1 MNPFIQTIT
10 SQKANH
16 RNRSFFKICEKK
28 KLATLLKELDE
39 LEQFRQQ
46 TENLYERVRACL
58 FLYAAYRFVVPTY
71 ATIPSIGK
79 LPIKGVGDIL
89 KRRFEDAISLLRTD
103 SKLNGTVASAL
114 AEAYHQR
121 AFQILAEQVK
131 KSVRTTAGNQWM
143 FRGGYTE
150 EHPIRIHPS
159 LLKLSEQTSLFPILE
174 EKTSVRMDLTHSGWS
189 DIFFLGMD
197 YPEGARV
204 INVSVDLGVFGRDKQ
219 IRPPIQ
225 AYVRVITEPII
236 RLTSIDLGITKD
248 ISDLED
254 LFNFGN
260 DYLSL
265 LKAGV
270 IASGFIP
277 PSFEGTQQSLSELL
291 SKMIAP
297 NMGLE
302 LVTMVNDIPKGSRFA
317 VSTNLLGAIISVMMR
332 ATQQTKHLHGKL
344 LEQERRLVA
353 ARAILGEWLGG
364 SGGGWQ
370 DSGGVWPGIKAIEG
384 ALANVGDPEYG
395 ISKGCLLP
403 THRLLNKS
411 DMHPELAHRLSEN
424 LMLMHGGMAQN
435 VGPILEMVTEKYLLR
450 SSQEWK
456 ARLATNSIFEGIL
469 EALKKGDIPELA
481 KQTSYNW
488 DYPIKTIIPWAT
500 THYTEMI
507 IAKAKKTFKKN
518 YLGFMMLGG
527 MSGGGM
533 GMYVKNKNADS
544 TKQQVLDIL
553 KESKAALQT
562 AMPFAMEPVVY
573 NFKINNKG
581 SFCNL
586 LEHEQAF
593 LPYRYYGLQ
602 ISNLAKLEAATI
614 AHQRKME
621 VELFT
626 KKLKGEQTN
635 HSLLRTLVSNLF
647 QVSDAGQGA
656 QKKAQ
661 NELAEKI
668 KKENGFDLIQHEQI
682 REDLYK
688 GRISLWNN
696 RLSNETTIEDVGT
709 KDITKSTSIKT
720 SAKGIKAIKGGKVA
734 VLTLAGGVGSRWTK
748 GAGVIKALNPF
759 AQFGDQH
766 RSFLEVHLAKSQQ
779 IAQQYGTPPA
789 HLIATSYLTYDAIS
803 KELERANQ
811 YDYSGKIY
819 LSKGKS
825 IGQRFIPMVRDL
837 RFLWE
842 EMPQEVLDENKEKV
856 RAAGRAALRGWA
868 QSKGEGKDYVD
879 NLANQRFSPLGHWY
893 EVPNLIR
900 NGVLAQ
906 LLQDQPQ
913 IETLLLHNVD
923 TLGANLDAAILSK
936 HLASKNMLT
945 FEVVP
950 RRFEDKGGGLAVV
963 NGKVR
968 LLEGLAQPREED
980 ELKLSYY
987 NSMTTWIQIDQLL
1000 AWFGLTKKDLQK
1012 SPTFL
1017 DEKVRQAA
1025 QRMPSYVTI
1034 KEVKYRWGHGQEDI
1048 YPVAQI
1054 EKLWSDMSAL
1064 TDVSCGYIVVPR
1076 KRGQQLKDP
1085 AQLDAWVTDG
1095 SRGFVAELCGW
1106 GKFM

>member
-10 SQKANH
+10 SSQAKY

-28 KLATLLKELDE
+28 KVATLLKELEE
-39 LEQFRQQ
+39 LEQFRLQ
-46 TENLYERVRACL
+46 TDNLYERVRACL
-58 FLYAAYRFVVPTY
+58 FLYAAYRFVIPNYTS
-71 ATIPSIGK
+71 IPSVGK
-79 LPIKGVGDIL
+79 LTYKGVEDIM
-89 KRRFEDAISLLRTD
+89 KRRFEDAIQVFRADT
-103 SKLNGTVASAL
+103 KLSGTVASAL

-150 EHPIRIHPS
+150 EHPIRIHS
-159 LLKLSEQTSLFPILE
+159 ALLQLSEQTSLFPVLE

-204 INVSVDLGVFGRDKQ
+204 INVSVDLGVFGRDKH

-225 AYVRVITEPII
+225 VYVRVITEPII

-248 ISDLED
+248 ITDLED

-277 PSFEGTQQSLSELL
+277 PSFEGTQQSLPKLL
-291 SKMIAP
+291 SNMIAP

-384 ALANVGDPEYG
+384 ALATIGDPEYG

-403 THRLLNKS
+403 THKLLGKS
-411 DMHPELAHRLSEN
+411 DMHPKLADRLSEN

-450 SSQEWK
+450 SSKEWK
-456 ARLATNSIFEGIL
+456 ARVATNTIFEGIL
-469 EALKKGDIPELA
+469 EALKKGDIAELA

-488 DYPIKTIIPWAT
+488 NYPIKTIIPWAT

-507 IAKAKKTFKKN
+507 IAKAQKIFKKN

-533 GMYVKNKNADS
+533 GMYVKNNNPAA
-544 TKQQVLDIL
+544 TKQKVLDIL
-553 KESKAALQT
+553 TASKASLQN

-586 LEHEQAF
+586 LEDEQAF
-593 LPYRYYGLQ
+593 LPDRYYGLQ

-621 VELFT
+621 VELYT

-635 HSLLRTLVSNLF
+635 HALLRILVSNLF

-661 NELAEKI
+661 NDLADQI
-668 KKENGFDLIQHEQI
+668 KKANGFDVIQHEQI
-682 REDLYK
+682 REDLNK

-696 RLSNETTIEDVGT
+696 RLSNETTIEDVS
-709 KDITKSTSIKT
+709 KKNISHSSSIKSST
-720 SAKGIKAIKGGKVA
+720 RGSKAIKAGKVA

-759 AQFGDQH
+759 AEFGKKH

-779 IAQQYGTPPA
+779 TAQQFGTPPA
-789 HLIATSYLTYDAIS
+789 HLIATSYLTYEAIA
-803 KELERANQ
+803 KELELAKQ
-811 YDYSGKIY
+811 YDYDGKIY

-842 EMPQEVLDENKEKV
+842 EMPQEILDENKEKV

-868 QSKGEGKDYVD
+868 QSKGEGTDYID
-879 NLANQRFSPLGHWY
+879 NLASQRFSPLGHWY

-906 LLQDQPQ
+906 LLQEQPQ

-923 TLGANLDAAILSK
+923 TLGANIDANILSK
-936 HLASKNMLT
+936 HLSSKNMLT

-1000 AWFGLTKKDLQK
+1000 KWFGLTKKDLQK
-1012 SPTFL
+1012 APSFL

-1034 KEVKYRWGHGQEDI
+1034 KDVKYRWGHGQEDI

-1064 TDVSCGYIVVPR
+1064 SDVSCGYIVVSR
-1076 KRGQQLKDP
+1076 KRGQQLKNP
-1085 AQLDAWVTDG
+1085 AQLDAWVNDG
-1095 SRGFVAELCGW
+1095 SQDYVADLCGW
-1106 GKFM
+1106 